1 MNKIKP
7 VIKVNLKISLI
18 ICHIRCT
25 MNKPIT
31 NSNKAGKNFQVR
43 PIAIKK
49 SNIDIYVVVLI

>member
-1 MNKIKP
+1 M
-7 VIKVNLKISLI
+7 
-18 ICHIRCT
+18 
-25 MNKPIT
+25 

>member
-7 VIKVNLKISLI
+7 DIKTNLKISLM

-25 MNKPIT
+25 MNKPIM

-49 SNIDIYVVVLI
+49 SNIDIL

>member
-25 MNKPIT
+25 MNKPIM
-31 NSNKAGKNFQVR
+31 NSNTAGKNFQVKT
-43 PIAIKK
+43 IAIKK
-49 SNIDIYVVVLI
+49 YKIVIL